1 MGECCTVT
9 CDVTS
14 YSHVAKSCIANTAHA
29 ALEITCF
36 IESFAD
42 RIATLG
48 AIEQNSKAPPHPS
61 PSCKPSVAPGLSAVK
76 MGPAPIPSLTETLA
90 CVSKCVSDILGT
102 SVLPDEPLMEAGIDS
117 LGASELQRAIGE
129 EFSSEMPA
137 TLLFD
142 HPSIAEI
149 TSVMSV
155 S

>member
-1 MGECCTVT
+1 M
-9 CDVTS
+9 S
-14 YSHVAKSCIANTAHA
+14 IQHVV
-29 ALEITCF
+29 
-36 IESFAD
+36 
-42 RIATLG
+42 
-48 AIEQNSKAPPHPS
+48 PS
-61 PSCKPSVAPGLSAVK
+61 R
-76 MGPAPIPSLTETLA
+76 TETLA